1 MRARM
6 NVATQAIPTIY
17 GVTSTTKRAKNPN
30 GRSYSPW
37 VMSKARKVVVKI
49 IWMIMV
55 MSPMM
60 PPATETLRVAERLR

>member
-1 MRARM
+1 M

-17 GVTSTTKRAKNPN
+17 G
-30 GRSYSPW
+30 

-55 MSPMM
+55 IIPTM
-60 PPATETLRVAERLR
+60 PLKSETVRVAERLR